1 MGPMTLVIGNR
12 NYSSWSLRAWLT
24 MRMAGLAFEEIV
36 IPLHQPDS
44 RENILEY
51 SPAGLVPV
59 LRHGYITI
67 WESLAIC
74 EYVAETV
81 PGARLWPETVQARAE
96 ARSISAEMHAG
107 FGALRRALPMNV
119 RADCPGIAVEAD
131 VQADIDRI
139 LAIWRGCRRKFG
151 TVGPFLFGRFSIADA
166 MFAPVVS
173 RFATYRVPMDALSQE
188 YASTMQNLPAMRE
201 WAEAAAAES
210 WVIEEEEIGAAR
222 R

>member
-1 MGPMTLVIGNR
+1 MVPMTLVIGNR

-36 IPLHQPDS
+36 IPLHLPES
-44 RENILEY
+44 REQILEH

-59 LRHGYITI
+59 LRHGNVTI

-74 EYVAETV
+74 EYLAETV

-96 ARSISAEMHAG
+96 ARSVSAEMHAG
-107 FGALRRALPMNV
+107 FQALRQALPMNV
-119 RADCPGIAVEAD
+119 RADRPGVEINAD
-131 VQADIDRI
+131 VQEDIDRI

-151 TVGPFLFGRFSIADA
+151 TVGPYLFGRFSIADA

-173 RFATYRVPMDALSQE
+173 RFATYRVAMDALSRE
-188 YASTMQNLPAMRE
+188 YVATIQNLPAMRD
-201 WAEAAAAES
+201 WAEAAARET
-210 WVIEEEEIGAAR
+210 WVIPEEEVGEDTR
-222 R
+222 

>member
-1 MGPMTLVIGNR
+1 MVPMTLVIGNR
-12 NYSSWSLRAWLT
+12 NYSSWSLRAWLA
-24 MRMAGLAFEEIV
+24 MRMAGLTFDEIV
-36 IPLHQPDS
+36 IPLHTPES
-44 RENILEY
+44 RERILEY
-51 SPAGLVPV
+51 SPTGLVPA
-59 LRHGYITI
+59 LRHGVVTV

-107 FGALRRALPMNV
+107 FQALRAALPMNV
-119 RADCPGIAVEAD
+119 RADRPGVAIDPD

-139 LAIWRGCRRKFG
+139 QTIWRGCRRKFG

-173 RFATYRVPMDALSQE
+173 RFATYRVTMDALSRE
-188 YASTMQNLPAMRE
+188 YAGTMLNLPAMRE
-201 WAEAAAAES
+201 WAEAASAES
-210 WVIEEEEIGAAR
+210 WVIAEEEVGADAP
-222 R
+222 